1 MLNFV
6 NDTSTFLKIELNR
19 VQKHKG
25 FAMNV
30 RGYGNFIGFDV
41 PSESYAE
48 SLQKWLFING
58 IHLMRCGT
66 LTFGLRP
73 ALILGPK

>member
-1 MLNFV
+1 MVNFGLTWQYIQKKNMLNFV
-6 NDTSTFLKIELNR
+6 NDTSSFLKIELNR
-19 VQKHKG
+19 VQRHKG

-48 SLQKWLFING
+48 SL
-58 IHLMRCGT
+58 
-66 LTFGLRP
+66 
-73 ALILGPK
+73 